1 MNIDIVLLGAL
12 ALALIEVVKIGFA
25 GKLPTKFIPLIAIG
39 VGILMSLA
47 LTYKYLPIVEI
58 LITGLTIGLVS
69 CGLFDQKKIL
79 GK

>member
-25 GKLPTKFIPLIAIG
+25 GKLPTRFIPLIAIG